1 MQRTPVSVDVPVSA
15 KSLTFLSPADKP
27 ADDPEAVG
35 DPYKTLFI
43 ARLVCSALLVPL
55 IAY

>member
-1 MQRTPVSVDVPVSA
+1 MTIRL
-15 KSLTFLSPADKP
+15 LTYHIALDKP

-43 ARLVCSALLVPL
+43 SRLVSACSM
-55 IAY
+55 

>member
-1 MQRTPVSVDVPVSA
+1 MSVFFSRLILV
-15 KSLTFLSPADKP
+15 LSDFILDKP

-43 ARLVCSALLVPL
+43 SRLVKHSFR
-55 IAY
+55 

>member
-1 MQRTPVSVDVPVSA
+1 MSVFSSVTIGLFIYHVS
-15 KSLTFLSPADKP
+15 LDKP

-43 ARLVCSALLVPL
+43 SRLVRLSSMQCYSIL
-55 IAY
+55 IP

>member
-43 ARLVCSALLVPL
+43 ARLVCSTLLVPL
-55 IAY
+55 TAY